1 MVMMRHLKPL
11 SMTVVQQQVQLYRS
25 SHYSIREMSRM
36 LRCSRQIVRLMLAGE
51 WHHPHVQ
58 AYLYR
63 ACPVPAAVSTDVS
76 TRPSAHSKPRQT
88 RVGYRE
94 AWRQH
99 QGGVSLF

>member
-1 MVMMRHLKPL
+1 MTRHLKPL
-11 SMTVVQQQVQLYRS
+11 SMTVVQQQVQLYRV
-25 SHYSIREMSRM
+25 SHYSIREMGRM

-63 ACPVPAAVSTDVS
+63 ACPAPAAVSMEAPAG
-76 TRPSAHSKPRQT
+76 RSAHSKPRQT

-99 QGGVSLF
+99 QGGVSIF